1 MIARRGLSDTSA
13 FSPTPTWCSSGFWRT
28 LDNLIAPMWYNSGLS
43 PCVIPPLVTPGVP
56 QGSLQPGQSVQ
67 LPGNPQDTVNQ
78 VVTSTTTAQQSAW
91 QDFFNQ
97 LPDTTTSTGTDWTTY
112 AIAAALALGL
122 ALVFSRLGGRH

>member
-13 FSPTPTWCSSGFWRT
+13 FSPTPTWCTSGFWRT

-78 VVTSTTTAQQSAW
+78 VVTDTTVAQQSAW
-91 QDFFNQ
+91 QNFFSQ
-97 LPDTTTSTGTDWTTY
+97 LPDTSSDSPSTDWTPY
-112 AIAAALALGL
+112 LIAAAVALGL
-122 ALVFSRLGGRH
+122 VLMFSHGGRH